1 MIAVKPRVHIC
12 SHSIGHTSRVVKPN
26 INEGEISL
34 EVKWWEWSECLFS
47 WGTGFPGGSMDKE
60 SAGSA
65 GHTGSVSGLG
75 GSTGEGSGSPLQYSC
90 LEHPVDR
97 GAWWAAVHGVLKSR
111 TRLTRRSTH
120 PHSWGTGPGSRWAV
134 RKFASLSAHRGK
146 RAVLTSHVL
155 WLLADQ
161 SLSYTLYL
169 VSYLTKFYR

>member
-1 MIAVKPRVHIC
+1 MNEIWVQIMTCKCFPG
-12 SHSIGHTSRVVKPN
+12 SSVVKN
-26 INEGEISL
+26 LLAN
-34 EVKWWEWSECLFS
+34 
-47 WGTGFPGGSMDKE
+47 
-60 SAGSA
+60 AGAIGDMASIP
-65 GHTGSVSGLG
+65 GLG
-75 GSTGEGSGSPLQYSC
+75 RSLGGRNDNPLQCSC
-90 LEHPVDR
+90 LENPVDR